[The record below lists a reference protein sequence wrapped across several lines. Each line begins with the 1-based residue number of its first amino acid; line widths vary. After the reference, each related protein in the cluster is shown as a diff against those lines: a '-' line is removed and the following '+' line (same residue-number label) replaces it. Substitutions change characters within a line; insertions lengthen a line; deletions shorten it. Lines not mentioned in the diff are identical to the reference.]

1 MKAEILADKAWREI
15 CDSYQ
20 HHTSDDYLALYEVF
34 IDAFVK
40 GFRAHRAVLQTAKGG
55 KS

>member
-1 MKAEILADKAWREI
+1 MRLAIEKMAHSEWRKI
-15 CDSYQ
+15 CSAYK
-20 HHTSDDYLALYEVF
+20 HYTSEDYLALYEVF

-40 GFRAHRAVLQTAKGG
+40 GYNAKGG